1 MARFNSS
8 HHLRFNKLMRGFRKQ
23 IMKKRR
29 KLLNKPMSD
38 FNMISEK
45 NIKLKRLS
53 KNELND
59 KQLRQQLTKP
69 VRKRRLER
77 QSSMKLSSLLER
89 LKRLSLKLRSK
100 NRLILTLQSENQS
113 VQLQLL
119 QSNSRSSH
127 VTDPRDKV
135 FSILGISD
143 EGLDP
148 SLALTQIMSTSGTNT
163 ALSLYRRAASSIARH
178 INDLGPGLDVLRH
191 KALQPN
197 YNKDVV
203 EVYRDLT
210 RFLIRKS
217 PRVLSVLAHV
227 QHTDDPAQSY
237 YPSWVPKWFQPRQCS
252 VLDGLTKEKFIR
264 QGEADAAVFLLSKIL
279 VDDTILITYGPEK
292 LSLLDRLCSLV
303 TMELGEAGADPE
315 RFERGARSVCF
326 HPRFYVTEKGYL
338 GIGPRMMSPGDEVCV
353 LFGGRVPFILR
364 RMADYHLFIGD
375 TYINDDD
382 DDDAMWGKITEGI

>member
-1 MARFNSS
+1 
-8 HHLRFNKLMRGFRKQ
+8 
-23 IMKKRR
+23 
-29 KLLNKPMSD
+29 
-38 FNMISEK
+38 
-45 NIKLKRLS
+45 
-53 KNELND
+53 
-59 KQLRQQLTKP
+59 
-69 VRKRRLER
+69 
-77 QSSMKLSSLLER
+77 
-89 LKRLSLKLRSK
+89 
-100 NRLILTLQSENQS
+100 
-113 VQLQLL
+113 
-119 QSNSRSSH
+119 
-127 VTDPRDKV
+127 
-135 FSILGISD
+135 
-143 EGLDP
+143 
-148 SLALTQIMSTSGTNT
+148 MSTSGTNT

-178 INDLGPGLDVLRH
+178 INDLGPGLHVLRH

-237 YPSWVPKWFQPRQCS
+237 FPSWVPKWFQPRQCS
-252 VLDGLTKEKFIR
+252 VLDVGCFLAGFSDGHFRYFAEVEDMTLSKEPIQQNSLRLRGFHVDWVKSVSEVLEYSLTGPFPFQDLWNQMFSFPLNQSPMPLYHDKAPLVMGLTKEKFIR

-353 LFGGRVPFILR
+353 LFGGRVPFILH

-382 DDDAMWGKITEGI
+382 DDDDAMWGKITEGIKNHRKSNIPSFLYEMG